1 MLLANGV
8 TVRRLWRSKMIVVL
22 LCGEVVNLISLGGS
36 IVGVRLMQGFWIKY
50 AAVDL
55 VRMFLFVPFM
65 AFVLTSI
72 LCMII
77 WALRQGQII
86 SGFLPYLIFFLCIF
100 MSLFQ
105 TDVWAKV
112 EPIQFYLLAAG
123 VFIIIGLEWIASMIS
138 KEYMCS
144 LSN

>member
-36 IVGVRLMQGFWIKY
+36 IVGVRLMQGQ
-50 AAVDL
+50 L
-55 VRMFLFVPFM
+55 
-65 AFVLTSI
+65 
-72 LCMII
+72 
-77 WALRQGQII
+77 I
-86 SGFLPYLIFFLCIF
+86 SGFLPYLIFSLCIF

-112 EPIQFYLLAAG
+112 ELIQFYLLAAG

-138 KEYMCS
+138 KEYRCS
-144 LSN
+144 LSNQNMVLVRSW